1 MTSRVTMTALVAMM
15 LGVTHRAAAQTR
27 HPAPG
32 QEGTPNVHLVS
43 HIPLGGPLHV
53 TDIDIEQELAR
64 PYVYVSRGV
73 SKPAGFTIIDVKDI
87 AAGPDKA
94 RVLYRWNVDNPE
106 LHVGLGALRGRYFKT
121 HGRYYY
127 VQCFQFAQGSPDA
140 DLGAIVFD
148 VTGLP
153 DTTTIKEVAR
163 IRQPDAPG
171 GFHNIYAYK
180 HSDGRVLLF
189 ASTSA
194 RSYAQVFDL
203 DKLLA
208 GAPNNGVIGRIANP
222 DRLAQGDHSIVG
234 SFHDY
239 WVGYDPKTRQ
249 DKFYGA
255 GRGGYYIFDV
265 THPEDPKLL
274 TSITGVM
281 GVASGHTIT
290 PTPDG
295 RYAVT
300 ETEVQYAPLRIF
312 DLQPGLDKRVVTISQ
327 PIGAWTADWR
337 DLAHNHEVRWPYVFV
352 SAYEDG
358 LQVFNMLNP
367 ADPYTIASYRTFSGG
382 HATGCCSPAY
392 IADQS
397 FDPPGQGVENGAFGV
412 QVRDADGL
420 IVISDMTTGFWAFYL
435 DGFTGWNG
443 ASWGVPNVS
452 TAQHW
457 DTGPE
462 GARAQRS
469 ERIPE

>member
-1 MTSRVTMTALVAMM
+1 MIRLGAPVLLLALAPWATA
-15 LGVTHRAAAQTR
+15 RAQTI
-27 HPAPG
+27 HPPPG
-32 QEGTPNVHLVS
+32 QAGTPNVHVAA
-43 HIPLGGPLHV
+43 HVPLGGYLHI

-64 PYVYVSRGV
+64 PFVYVSHGITR
-73 SKPAGFTIIDVKDI
+73 PAGFSIISLKDLD
-87 AAGPDKA
+87 AGADRA
-94 RVLYRWNVDNPE
+94 HVIYEWNIDNPE

-127 VQCFQFAQGSPDA
+127 VQCFQFSQGTPDA

-153 DTTTIKEVAR
+153 DTSKVREVAR

-171 GFHNIYAYK
+171 GFHNIFTYK

-194 RSYAQVFDL
+194 RSYAQIFDL
-203 DKLLA
+203 DQLLA
-208 GAPNNGVIGRIANP
+208 GAPNSGLIGRITNP

-239 WVGYDPKTRQ
+239 WVGYDPRTKQ

-265 THPEDPKLL
+265 THPEQPALI

-281 GVASGHTIT
+281 GVTSGHTIT

-300 ETEVQYAPLRIF
+300 ETEVQYEPLRIF
-312 DLQPGLDKRVVTISQ
+312 DLQPGLDKRVQTISH
-327 PIGAWTADWR
+327 PIGAWTANWR

-358 LQVFNMLNP
+358 LQVFNIMDP
-367 ADPYTIASYRTFSGG
+367 SDPYTIGSYQTYFGA
-382 HATGCCSPAY
+382 HQAGCCSSAY

-397 FDPPGQGVENGAFGV
+397 QDPAGQGVENGAFGV

-420 IVISDMTTGFWAFYL
+420 VVISDMSTGFWAFRV

-457 DTGPE
+457 DTGPD
-462 GARAQRS
+462 AAPRKPTPIQ
-469 ERIPE
+469 